1 MPEFA
6 TIAELQR
13 LAEAKLPK
21 EVWDY
26 ANGGSASETTL
37 RRNRAA
43 LAKWAIEQRV
53 LVDVRSI
60 DLSVDFLGYTM
71 PIPVIVAPMGSL
83 YRFWDKG
90 DIEMARGAGREGV
103 VATVSGVC
111 GWPMEDIAEA
121 ATAPLI
127 FQLYHHGPRDWVEPR
142 LERVMRCPQY
152 MAICLTVDNA
162 IYSRRDRDLFN
173 RFAASSRANR
183 SRANLPEMPGPD
195 HDYVQSLTW
204 DDVDWLKSICRLP
217 FGLKGIGTAE
227 DARRALDHGVD
238 FIWVSNHGGR
248 QLDDARATID
258 VLQEVA
264 EAVAGRVPIVVD
276 GGFQRGT
283 DVIKGVALGATAVAM
298 GKACSWGLTMGGP
311 EGIAGFL
318 KILREELRI
327 AMGLSGNTCMRE
339 LKPGILRRVDY

>member
-6 TIAELQR
+6 TIAELQQ

-26 ANGGSASETTL
+26 ANGGSATETTL

-43 LAKWAIEQRV
+43 LTKWAIEQRV
-53 LVDVRSI
+53 LVDVSNI

-90 DIEMARGAGREGV
+90 DIEMARGAGQEGV

-127 FQLYHHGPRDWVEPR
+127 FQLYHHGPRDWVQPR

-183 SRANLPEMPGPD
+183 DRANLPEMPGPD
-195 HDYVQSLTW
+195 HDYVQGLTW

-238 FIWVSNHGGR
+238 FVWVSNHGGR

-283 DVIKGVALGATAVAM
+283 DVMKGVALGATAVAM